1 MRYVKYTTL
10 IVSLLTPLMV
20 MAQAIQPGVLTNV
33 QSRDI
38 LMKYASSQTNTN
50 AGRDSIIR
58 LVGNLQKE
66 KSNIQT
72 LRMLLSK
79 KLSTEEKALVLRLL
93 GEMRDAN
100 NAHGLNPVIIRELQ
114 LQMQTTD
121 REIATAALFAYTRS
135 GYDKDYLTSIRQLRD
150 RKIIGDDTYFGEHAH
165 LFSFAP
171 EPEQQVMLAEI
182 AKSKNRYALQILT
195 SGLPPRPLSPATR
208 NLLLATLEANEPA
221 LPMAIGELQGSDD
234 WASWLSTVA
243 MLRFGDAQARQ
254 RNFIL
259 QRLVQP
265 ELDPRKILAY
275 LSGPYGRAFIRE
287 TGDVRLLGTL
297 TGKVCQYTNSFPT
310 TPAIQEAGGTVQF
323 ILRESHPE
331 LSVTS
336 CAR

>member
-1 MRYVKYTTL
+1 MLSKFTTV
-10 IVSLLTPLMV
+10 IVGLVAPLAV
-20 MAQAIQPGVLTNV
+20 MAQAIQPGMLTKV
-33 QSRDI
+33 QSHDI
-38 LMKYASSQTNTN
+38 LMKYASSQTNTAVGLDN
-50 AGRDSIIR
+50 IFR
-58 LVGNLQKE
+58 LVGNLSKE

-72 LRMLLSK
+72 LCALLSK
-79 KLSTEEKALVLRLL
+79 KMSAEEKALVLRLL

-100 NAHGLNPVIIRELQ
+100 NAHGLNDVIVREL
-114 LQMQTTD
+114 
-121 REIATAALFAYTRS
+121 
-135 GYDKDYLTSIRQLRD
+135 K
-150 RKIIGDDTYFGEHAH
+150 

-195 SGLPPRPLSPATR
+195 NGLPPRPLSPATR
-208 NLLLATLEANEPA
+208 NLLLGTLEANEPA
-221 LPMAIGELQGSDD
+221 LPPAIGELQGSDD
-234 WASWLSTVA
+234 WAGWLSTVA

-259 QRLVQP
+259 QRLAQP

-275 LSGPYGRAFIRE
+275 LSGPYGRALIRE
-287 TGDVRLLGTL
+287 TSDVRLLGTL

-310 TPAIQEAGGTVQF
+310 TPAIQEAAGTVQF